1 MDRWARRAS
10 RAGDEVYVRARDMA
24 ECRVLCYGVTTSA
37 RTGEQASS
45 GLHMRACVSL
55 SAASAWPGRRVLV
68 RERQVART
76 RKDLDPAGRLARS
89 SIARRGIKR
98 SWLVLVGLIFFF
110 VVRSARTMPV
120 KS

>member
-1 MDRWARRAS
+1 MGTPGRR
-10 RAGDEVYVRARDMA
+10 RGVRARA
-24 ECRVLCYGVTTSA
+24 RHGRVPSALLGVTTSA
-37 RTGEQASS
+37 RAGEQASS

-98 SWLVLVGLIFFF
+98 SWLVLVGLIFIF